1 MRVLLLHE
9 GWEAALYLTVE
20 LARLGVRVTLAG
32 SSEPSLLRRYAEAV
46 RAVDIRSAPGR
57 EGLSQLIS
65 STPWDAV
72 IATTE
77 ELLFAVFDSHAVP
90 IEKIWP
96 RLDPKFLPI
105 MRDRRLVDQFVRSL
119 GVRMPRLIV
128 VGERSLPR
136 RLKRLACL
144 ASCAALPGAQEVRF
158 DWRLTLRRQKPPLL
172 PWPRFRRGNHSCRN
186 TSPDAPSSSA
196 GYSTRERVGSGS
208 LRRKSTCTRCRSAQ
222 ASAPGRSICLKR
234 SN

>member
-1 MRVLLLHE
+1 MKDRRPMRVLLLHE

-57 EGLSQLIS
+57 EGLSQLIG

-72 IATTE
+72 IASTE
-77 ELLFAVFDSHAVP
+77 ELLFAVFDSRAVP

-119 GVRMPRLIV
+119 GLRAFGRVIGFEDIVLIAGVRYAASRCPSAARCISC
-128 VGERSLPR
+128 VG
-136 RLKRLACL
+136 
-144 ASCAALPGAQEVRF
+144 
-158 DWRLTLRRQKPPLL
+158 
-172 PWPRFRRGNHSCRN
+172 
-186 TSPDAPSSSA
+186 
-196 GYSTRERVGSGS
+196 
-208 LRRKSTCTRCRSAQ
+208 
-222 ASAPGRSICLKR
+222 
-234 SN
+234 